1 MRHFLVFSQPPYLE
15 MRRNRKQHALVLLL
29 TTPIFIFNAF
39 VPYLCDHLYLSST
52 SMGLS
57 TLLGLFSPPSA
68 VFPKKRRRFS
78 KNLERFFQKSRAFF
92 PEPLRLFKLSRI
104 ISLEEGKK
112 PHFAEQ

>member
-15 MRRNRKQHALVLLL
+15 MRRNQKQHALVLLL
-29 TTPIFIFNAF
+29 TTPIFHLNAF

-78 KNLERFFQKSRAFF
+78 KNHERFFQKSRAFF
-92 PEPLRLFKLSRI
+92 PEPLRLFKLPRI
-104 ISLEEGKK
+104 ICLEEGKK
-112 PHFAEQ
+112 PQFTE